1 MLLQSRKSGIAPIV
15 MPTVAITGPTID
27 RITTPTTATM
37 VGPTIIGP
45 TTTIQGGA
53 EASMQLNSCCNASLP
68 NPSCLAG
75 ERRLAV
81 DDDLALLR
89 QECSAQM
96 SHVTQSGAPKNLE
109 ASGFL
114 SPGLP
119 TLIFDLSNFSDLSN
133 FRPRE

>member
-1 MLLQSRKSGIAPIV
+1 MKSGIAPIGT
-15 MPTVAITGPTID
+15 PTVAITGPTID

-81 DDDLALLR
+81 DDDLASQARVLGANVPR
-89 QECSAQM
+89 YPER
-96 SHVTQSGAPKNLE
+96 APKKWKPP
-109 ASGFL
+109 GF
-114 SPGLP
+114 
-119 TLIFDLSNFSDLSN
+119 
-133 FRPRE
+133 

>member
-15 MPTVAITGPTID
+15 TPIVAITGPTID

-37 VGPTIIGP
+37 VGPTIIGL

-81 DDDLALLR
+81 DDDLALLLQVAFLR
-89 QECSAQM
+89 INGDLCRR
-96 SHVTQSGAPKNLE
+96 SHGDCCKT
-109 ASGFL
+109 
-114 SPGLP
+114 
-119 TLIFDLSNFSDLSN
+119 
-133 FRPRE
+133 